1 MGHADID
8 FGGLESNES
17 NSHTSSQRSAGSE
30 ADIVGSVFH
39 EHYQIVEPLGS
50 GGMSTVF
57 KARHLLLDRDVAIK
71 LLLPNVS
78 DKEKSIMRFQQEA
91 KAAADLQHQNICSVR
106 EFGID
111 QGRPFLVMDYVEG
124 ESLADMIANHG
135 SVEPDRAIE
144 IVTQICEGLSYAHS
158 RNIIHRDVKPANI
171 LLEVDQSGTARAKI
185 VDFGIAKILREDQSG
200 PNLTQTGEVFGTPMY
215 MSPEQCRGEKIDV
228 RTDIYSIGCVLYELL
243 AGKPA
248 FRGESTVETLLK
260 HINEAPPK
268 LSGSGVHSEMNAVV
282 QCCLSKNPDDRY
294 RSIEDL
300 SRDLTLVKENRSA
313 EKARE
318 LGSASKQILKR
329 RLDAWYYDTFIL
341 WGFAVALGVITQ
353 SELGRLLYIG
363 LFEQI
368 VPGNLFLCGGV
379 PKDSVSSALYLLG
392 FNFLYHV
399 LSESSKAQATI
410 GKRLTSL
417 IVCDNRGGKL
427 PFWRL
432 GIRHAMKSVVASLFV
447 VVGAVFL
454 EVLGMIFGFR
464 FSQILKS
471 NPGFYTMLFAIACI
485 VPATVLSAWLLRSR
499 YQMVHDILPRCFVKS
514 REDDLPPPEKKIE
527 PKR

>member
-1 MGHADID
+1 MSHPETD
-8 FGGLESNES
+8 FGELDGNES
-17 NSHTSSQRSAGSE
+17 NSHASSQRGTDSE
-30 ADIVGSVFH
+30 ADMVGSFFH
-39 EHYQIVEPLGS
+39 EHYQIVGTLGS

-57 KARHLLLDRDVAIK
+57 KAKHLLLDRDVAIK
-71 LLLPNVS
+71 LLLPNLTN
-78 DKEKSIMRFQQEA
+78 KEKSIMRFQQEA

-111 QGRPFLVMDYVEG
+111 QGRPFIVMDYVEG
-124 ESLADMIANHG
+124 ESLADRIANYG

-144 IVTQICEGLSYAHS
+144 IVTQVCDGLSYAHS

-171 LLEVDQSGTARAKI
+171 LLEVDQSGVARAKI

-248 FRGESTVETLLK
+248 FTGESTVETLLK

-268 LSGSGVHSEMNAVV
+268 LSGSGVHSEINAVV

-300 SRDLTLVKENRSA
+300 SSDLTLVKENRSA
-313 EKARE
+313 ETARE

-329 RLDAWYYDTFIL
+329 RLDAWYYDTFIV

-353 SELGRLLYIG
+353 FDLGRLLYIG

-368 VPGNLFLCGGV
+368 APGCLFLFGGV
-379 PKDSVSSALYLLG
+379 PKASVSSALYLVA

-399 LSESSKAQATI
+399 LSESSKYQATI
-410 GKRLTSL
+410 GMRLRSL

-432 GIRHAMKSVVASLFV
+432 VIRHAMKSVVASLFV
-447 VVGAVFL
+447 VVGAAFL
-454 EVLGMIFGFR
+454 EALGMIFGFS

-471 NPGFYTMLFAIACI
+471 NPEFYTMLFPIACI

-499 YQMVHDILPRCFVKS
+499 CQMIHDILPGCFVKL
-514 REDDLPPPEKKIE
+514 REYDVSPHPEEI
-527 PKR
+527 